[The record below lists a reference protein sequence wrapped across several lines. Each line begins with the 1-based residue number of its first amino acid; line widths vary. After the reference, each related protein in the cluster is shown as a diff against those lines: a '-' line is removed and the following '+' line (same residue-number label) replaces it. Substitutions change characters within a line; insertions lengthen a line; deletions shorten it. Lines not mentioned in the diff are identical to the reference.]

1 MKLIREMKVSDDN
14 YGNTTKRI
22 ELNIPA
28 SKFPLAESLLDEWE
42 ALVRSGMTL
51 ELPDEDLLPGR
62 IYKEKL
68 MQYASFERVL
78 KDIAALEDVQND

>member
-28 SKFPLAESLLDEWE
+28 SKFRAGAE
-42 ALVRSGMTL
+42 RYRCSG
-51 ELPDEDLLPGR
+51 GGA
-62 IYKEKL
+62 K
-68 MQYASFERVL
+68 
-78 KDIAALEDVQND
+78 